1 MSLAPQELENTASKY
16 ASDAIKF
23 DSQGARGMA
32 IAHYQQAIDAL
43 VKLLQLYPNSKLNQ
57 IYKERC
63 NSYHNRINALQQAHG
78 VEPAVD
84 PKASDAEQKQSVK
97 RQEDENDFED
107 LVMKEKPDVTWAEVI
122 GLDDA
127 KNALRES
134 IVYPTKRPDL
144 FPLGW
149 PKGMLLYGPPGT
161 GKTTIAF
168 LVAKQ
173 FGYDMIGLNASDV
186 RSKSRINEI
195 LTPVLGN
202 VSVLGMPMIFVD
214 EVDGIHGRGD
224 YGGAAALVDILKEP
238 TVPIVLAANN
248 DALEKMKNIK
258 KVVKTIS
265 FKKIPPRLLRVYL
278 ENILKKENAKLSPGS
293 LIKVID
299 KSRGDIRSMIN
310 LTQSFVTGFNPQ
322 TENSFEKINVE
333 DGVNAFFKSNSIEE
347 ARVVLYSM
355 QIDPRE
361 KINAF
366 YSSIITSD
374 LDNPTLAKYLK
385 IISKTDMLYGKI
397 MKTQN
402 WRLLRYLNDILITLY
417 QNDDRIRYSKYN
429 LSQIGRASWRER
441 VEISVVAESLKKKMN

>member
-1 MSLAPQELENTASKY
+1 MWSEKYRPQII
-16 ASDAIKF
+16 SDMVGNEEPRAAIMEWFAKWKK
-23 DSQGARGMA
+23 GTKPLL
-32 IAHYQQAIDAL
+32 L
-43 VKLLQLYPNSKLNQ
+43 V
-57 IYKERC
+57 
-63 NSYHNRINALQQAHG
+63 
-78 VEPAVD
+78 
-84 PKASDAEQKQSVK
+84 
-97 RQEDENDFED
+97 
-107 LVMKEKPDVTWAEVI
+107 
-122 GLDDA
+122 
-127 KNALRES
+127 
-134 IVYPTKRPDL
+134 
-144 FPLGW
+144 
-149 PKGMLLYGPPGT
+149 GPPGI
-161 GKTTIAF
+161 GKTTMAF

-202 VSVLGMPMIFVD
+202 VSVLGEPMIFVD

-248 DALEKMKNIK
+248 DTLEKMKNIK
-258 KVVKTIS
+258 KVVKTIP
-265 FKKIPPRLLRVYL
+265 FKKIPPRLLRIYL
-278 ENILKKENAKLSPGS
+278 ENILQKENAKLSPGS
-293 LIKVID
+293 LIKVIE

-322 TENSFEKINVE
+322 TENSFETINVE
-333 DGVNAFFKSNSIEE
+333 DGINAFFKANSFEE
-347 ARVVLYSM
+347 ARIVLYSM
-355 QIDPRE
+355 QINPRE

-374 LDNPTLAKYLK
+374 LDNSTLAKYLK
-385 IISKTDMLYGKI
+385 IISKADVLYGKI

-429 LSQIGRASWRER
+429 LSWPLLNRIRWDGVKLKSLSSIMAKKLHLSSSAFVAIGLPYVLFCIKNKTLELELQETFGDIIEKEMDQIS
-441 VEISVVAESLKKKMN
+441 